1 LELVEQVQEVTL
13 LQLVILELIQFFQ
26 LLLHL
31 VVEVVV
37 EVVMELLVYQ
47 EVLVVLVVEEAQEL
61 VEQVMLDVF
70 HP

>member
-1 LELVEQVQEVTL
+1 VEQVQEVTL

-47 EVLVVLVVEEAQEL
+47 EVLVVLVVVDQVTLE
-61 VEQVMLDVF
+61 EQVMLDVF